1 MSVALTE
8 REFSRHVNTKFY
20 VRVNDQKFELE
31 LVQVRGYVARD
42 NEQPGL
48 ERFSVVFKGSN
59 FNLPQQICSLEHEEM
74 GTFDIFLVPIARDG
88 ETFSYEAVFNYNKD
102 AASDG

>member
-1 MSVALTE
+1 
-8 REFSRHVNTKFY
+8 
-20 VRVNDQKFELE
+20 
-31 LVQVRGYVARD
+31 
-42 NEQPGL
+42 
-48 ERFSVVFKGSN
+48 
-59 FNLPQQICSLEHEEM
+59 M